1 MAPILREL
9 AKEYDDRIVFARV
22 DVQNN
27 KDLANQFNIKSI
39 PTMVFFKKGKEW
51 DRLSGVK
58 ERSQLRKIMEKLSRG
73 ISV

>member
-1 MAPILREL
+1 MAPILRDL
-9 AKEYDDRIVFARV
+9 ARAYDDRIVFAKV
-22 DVQNN
+22 DVDNN
-27 KDLANQFNIKSI
+27 RDLAHQFNITSI
-39 PTMVFFKKGKEW
+39 PTLIFFKKGKEW